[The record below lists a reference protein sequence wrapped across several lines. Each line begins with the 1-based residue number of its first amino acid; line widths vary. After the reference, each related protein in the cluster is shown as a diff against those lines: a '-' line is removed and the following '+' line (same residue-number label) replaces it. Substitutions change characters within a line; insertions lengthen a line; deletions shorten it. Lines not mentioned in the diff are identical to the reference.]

1 MTTSRTEGAIF
12 LHGTRGCTQHIMDP
26 AVFQEGA
33 GHLRVMHLG
42 HHSPDLSRDLQR
54 RCGIALY
61 NKQ

>member
-1 MTTSRTEGAIF
+1 
-12 LHGTRGCTQHIMDP
+12 MDP